1 MVDENVDRVHAPG
14 QQPTPE
20 RDIEPL
26 WPPDQIGGT
35 DTPPWASTAS
45 PSSFVPPQGR
55 PGHPPSPADY
65 PSLTGGV
72 PLPGAETTAPQGA
85 NTGWSPPPATAS
97 GPPPGAVPASPP
109 ATVSG
114 PPPAAVAGAAPAATS
129 GWEPDA
135 SAWAPPAPAAQI
147 PPVAPNAPTDPTVP
161 PGPGLGAAGPPA
173 PGPAGD
179 RPVVGLGGGLPAAA
193 GGGVPAPRP
202 PQSGPARV
210 DLDMPFSLDQPAAP
224 VPVASAHSVATARR
238 TAGPGEPTEG
248 AVGRREDAS
257 GTAVAGA
264 FPGGRPSPHDPA
276 PGPGGPVGTGG
287 PAPTGDTS
295 TAAGPTTGRHETGGP
310 TNGGPTNGGHEA
322 GGPANGDP
330 TNGGH
335 EAGGPTNGDPTDGG
349 TGGSAPGSAGGTAN
363 GGAGGAVTSGG
374 PAHGGGARM
383 PAESPWAQPP
393 QRPATAA
400 VEPGPG
406 AGASDPAPT
415 HQGAVPRQALHH
427 QQPALRVPANHG
439 PIPQGPAAQGPTP
452 QGTAEQNPPQQAPAP
467 PGAPQGPIPQDQA
480 GQGAP
485 VGPAPD
491 PAAPQQGFTADPAS
505 RQSFGAGPGAAQ
517 QDFGGD
523 PAASQQAAPPGPY
536 PPQQAG
542 PYPPQ
547 QGGPPGPYPPQ
558 QAGPYP
564 PQQGATPP
572 GPYPPG
578 WYPPPWQQATPGAAA
593 PQQAYQPAEG
603 VTAVPPAQPD
613 PNWRPAITDPPTAED
628 FARRRQV
635 RPADPV
641 ATIGVRAVANRMGL
655 RLPPGRHEQE
665 LRRDIETVRRNFGGL
680 RQVTV
685 VNPKGGAGK
694 TVAILLLAMT
704 FGQKRGGYVLA
715 WDNNET
721 QGTLGM
727 RAQQDF
733 HSRTVR
739 DMLRDLGQFQGAHGR
754 VGDLSQ
760 YVRSQGEGMFDV
772 LASDESATG
781 GEMLTAAAFAEIRE
795 VVSRFYKL
803 IFVDTGNNV
812 RAQNWQ
818 AAMDATD
825 QLVVTMSARNDS
837 AETAARMLDH
847 LEQSGRQRLVR
858 QAVTVVSMPP
868 SRKEIDLPA
877 IQEHFAARTRAV
889 LLAPYERLID
899 TGEPIRYGGLSAA
912 TRDAWLKIAASVA
925 EGL

>member
-1 MVDENVDRVHAPG
+1 MTNG
-14 QQPTPE
+14 
-20 RDIEPL
+20 
-26 WPPDQIGGT
+26 
-35 DTPPWASTAS
+35 
-45 PSSFVPPQGR
+45 
-55 PGHPPSPADY
+55 SPANG
-65 PSLTGGV
+65 S
-72 PLPGAETTAPQGA
+72 
-85 NTGWSPPPATAS
+85 
-97 GPPPGAVPASPP
+97 
-109 ATVSG
+109 
-114 PPPAAVAGAAPAATS
+114 
-129 GWEPDA
+129 
-135 SAWAPPAPAAQI
+135 
-147 PPVAPNAPTDPTVP
+147 
-161 PGPGLGAAGPPA
+161 
-173 PGPAGD
+173 
-179 RPVVGLGGGLPAAA
+179 
-193 GGGVPAPRP
+193 
-202 PQSGPARV
+202 
-210 DLDMPFSLDQPAAP
+210 
-224 VPVASAHSVATARR
+224 
-238 TAGPGEPTEG
+238 
-248 AVGRREDAS
+248 
-257 GTAVAGA
+257 
-264 FPGGRPSPHDPA
+264 
-276 PGPGGPVGTGG
+276 
-287 PAPTGDTS
+287 
-295 TAAGPTTGRHETGGP
+295 TGGP
-310 TNGGPTNGGHEA
+310 TDDGV
-322 GGPANGDP
+322 GGPANGS
-330 TNGGH
+330 
-335 EAGGPTNGDPTDGG
+335 AGGPTRGDADGSTNGG
-349 TGGSAPGSAGGTAN
+349 PGSTANDGAESPANDGADGPAN
-363 GGAGGAVTSGG
+363 GGAGGTAT
-374 PAHGGGARM
+374 GGGQTNGGGVRM

-393 QRPATAA
+393 QRPATAT

-406 AGASDPAPT
+406 PGATDPAPT
-415 HQGAVPRQALHH
+415 HQGAALRPTLHL
-427 QQPALRVPANHG
+427 QQPAQPGPADQALPPPG
-439 PIPQGPAAQGPTP
+439 PADQGPLRQAPPQAGAPQVPFPRDSAGQGVPVGPTP
-452 QGTAEQNPPQQAPAP
+452 SPAP
-467 PGAPQGPIPQDQA
+467 SPGRDAATPQ
-480 GQGAP
+480 
-485 VGPAPD
+485 
-491 PAAPQQGFTADPAS
+491 
-505 RQSFGAGPGAAQ
+505 QSFGADPVAAQ
-517 QDFGGD
+517 R
-523 PAASQQAAPPGPY
+523 SAPPVPY
-536 PPQQAG
+536 PA
-542 PYPPQ
+542 Q
-547 QGGPPGPYPPQ
+547 QGG
-558 QAGPYP
+558 
-564 PQQGATPP
+564 TPP

-578 WYPPPWQQATPGAAA
+578 WYPPGWYPPPWQQAAPVGHAPA

-641 ATIGVRAVANRMGL
+641 ATMGVRAVANRMGL

-665 LRRDIETVRRNFGGL
+665 MRRDIETVRRNFGGL

-739 DMLRDLGQFQGAHGR
+739 DMLRDLDQFQGAHGR

-912 TRDAWLKIAASVA
+912 TRDAWLKIAAAVA